1 MGVVLVTGG
10 AGYIGS
16 HIVRRLLREGRDV
29 VVVDD
34 LSEGHAEAVPGAR
47 LLEGDFADPS
57 LIEPVLRDEGVEFII
72 HMAALCLVGESVERP
87 GKYYEVNV
95 SRSLRLLDLAVR
107 HGVRGMVFS
116 STAAVYGEP
125 HTVPIAEDHK
135 TSPTNPYGETKAALE
150 RALSWYGRAHG
161 LAWVALRYFNAAGA
175 HPDGDLGEDH
185 DPETHLIPR
194 LLQAAVRGGPVT
206 PIFGTD
212 YPTDDGTC
220 VRDYVHVADLAD
232 AHVLAMEA
240 MRSGSVSA
248 EAINLGNGEGFSVRE
263 VLESVER
270 VVGKVPATEETSRRP
285 GDPAVLVASSERARQ
300 RLEWSPAFRS
310 LDDIIRTAWEWH
322 RTHPN
327 GYGER

>member
-1 MGVVLVTGG
+1 MFGG
-10 AGYIGS
+10 
-16 HIVRRLLREGRDV
+16 
-29 VVVDD
+29 
-34 LSEGHAEAVPGAR
+34 
-47 LLEGDFADPS
+47 
-57 LIEPVLRDEGVEFII
+57 
-72 HMAALCLVGESVERP
+72 
-87 GKYYEVNV
+87 
-95 SRSLRLLDLAVR
+95 
-107 HGVRGMVFS
+107 
-116 STAAVYGEP
+116 
-125 HTVPIAEDHK
+125 
-135 TSPTNPYGETKAALE
+135 
-150 RALSWYGRAHG
+150 
-161 LAWVALRYFNAAGA
+161 
-175 HPDGDLGEDH
+175 
-185 DPETHLIPR
+185 
-194 LLQAAVRGGPVT
+194 
-206 PIFGTD
+206 D
-212 YPTDDGTC
+212 YPTKDGTC